1 LRDSTETGKE
11 RRKKMESIRGK
22 VAIIGAADTQVGI
35 VPHMSATQL
44 CVDAGLRAIADAG
57 ISKDKI
63 DGLITCNSFAEPY
76 MYHAEAIAEYMQI
89 FPRVC
94 LSVNT
99 GGGTTFSVLHHAASA
114 ILSGMCDTVLI
125 TMADSLKSGL
135 SPEQAMAMQVSA
147 GHAQFELPYG
157 PSVPSLYA
165 LIGKAHMEKYGTTA
179 EQFAAIAVAS
189 RKHASLNP
197 AAQMRELITVEDVV
211 NSRMIADPLHLLDC
225 SLISDGGSAV
235 ILTSAERAKDFPH
248 QPVYLLG
255 VGEGHSHEHIS
266 QARSLT
272 TSAAVE
278 SGRRAYEMAGL
289 GPEDMDFAELYDCF
303 TPTVLIELEDLGFC
317 KKGEGGAF
325 VDNGAIEL
333 GGKIPINT
341 HGGLL
346 SHCHPGNPGSMFA
359 LTEAV
364 LQLRHQAGD
373 RQVTGAEVA
382 LVHGQGGIMSSHTTL
397 ILGRERS

>member
-1 LRDSTETGKE
+1 MDSL
-11 RRKKMESIRGK
+11 RGK
-22 VAIIGAADTQVGI
+22 VAIVGAADTKVGI

-44 CVDAGLRAIADAG
+44 CVDAGLRAIKDAG
-57 ISKDKI
+57 MSKGQI

-76 MYHAEAIAEYMQI
+76 LYHAEAIAEYMQI

-99 GGGTTFSVLHHAASA
+99 GGGTTFSVLYHAASA
-114 ILSGMCDTVLI
+114 ILSGMCETVLV

-135 SPEQAMAMQVSA
+135 SPEQAMSMQVSA

-157 PSVPSLYA
+157 PSVPALYA
-165 LIGKAHMEKYGTTA
+165 LIAKAHMEKYGTTE
-179 EQFAAIAVAS
+179 EQFAAISVAC

-197 AAQMRELITVEDVV
+197 AAQMRKPITVEDVV

-235 ILTSAERAKDFPH
+235 ILTSAERAQDFPN
-248 QPVYLLG
+248 QPVYILG

-278 SGRRAYEMAGL
+278 AGKRAFEMAGL
-289 GPEDMDFAELYDCF
+289 GPEEMDFAQLYDCF

-317 KKGEGGAF
+317 KKGEGGSF
-325 VDNGAIEL
+325 VENGAIEL
-333 GGKIPINT
+333 GGKLPVNT

-359 LTEAV
+359 LTESV
-364 LQLRHQAGD
+364 LQLRQQAGD
-373 RQVTGAEVA
+373 RQVPGAEVG

-397 ILGRERS
+397 ILGRDRN